1 MNGCS
6 HTWEDN
12 PDGSRKCTACGEYEG
27 NMFMFI
33 PVPYHPGW
41 TVQRVSAGGDMP
53 HWYIFYKG
61 EQLSETQKPATLE
74 NALSRL
80 APAFIKD
87 AEKVLQK

>member
-41 TVQRVSAGGDMP
+41 IIQRAGRMVRGKWLWWIYKDGVKMGVTQGHVTVED
-53 HWYIFYKG
+53 
-61 EQLSETQKPATLE
+61 
-74 NALSRL
+74 ALSRK
-80 APAFIKD
+80 APEFIK
-87 AEKVLQK
+87 AVK